1 MFFCILQSLAAGR
14 GSGRNGITAQEHL
27 SGACASRVFGIG
39 VGSGLHQLAYILLL
53 QAHAG
58 QHERGEPIGVHGIDL
73 SASFQQ
79 TLHGGGVIAFHG
91 SMQGIL
97 YKGLCAGGEQNEREK
112 DAFHGSE
119 RNKHRRWWAAAL
131 VWKD

>member
-1 MFFCILQSLAAGR
+1 VFFCFLQSLAAGR
-14 GSGRNGITAQEHL
+14 GSRGNGIAAHEHL

-39 VGSGLHQLAYILLL
+39 VGPGLHQQAYILLL
-53 QAHAG
+53 LVHAG

-79 TLHGGGVIAFHG
+79 VLHGGGVIAFHG

-112 DAFHGSE
+112 EAFHGGE
-119 RNKHRRWWAAAL
+119 RNKHRRWWAAVL
-131 VWKD
+131 V